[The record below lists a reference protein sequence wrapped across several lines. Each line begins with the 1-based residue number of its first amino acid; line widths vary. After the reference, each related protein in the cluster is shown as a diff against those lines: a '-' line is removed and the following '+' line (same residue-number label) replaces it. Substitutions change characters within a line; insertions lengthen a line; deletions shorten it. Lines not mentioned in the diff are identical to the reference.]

1 MLVQFEQLESEKTST
16 DMKLNNQRI

>member
-16 DMKLNNQRI
+16 DMKLNNQRT